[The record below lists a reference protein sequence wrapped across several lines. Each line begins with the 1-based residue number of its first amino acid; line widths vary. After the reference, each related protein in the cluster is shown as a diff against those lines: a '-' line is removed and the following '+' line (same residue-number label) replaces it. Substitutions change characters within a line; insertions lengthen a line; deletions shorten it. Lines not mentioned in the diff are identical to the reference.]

1 MKKKIFASILAVA
14 MTLSLA
20 ACGAKQEPPA
30 APDASA
36 PAASAPAATGK
47 TEYLSLGTGGV
58 TGTYYPLGGAL
69 ANLITNNVAGY
80 NCTAES
86 TGGAVENA
94 WLLARG
100 EIDLGFVD
108 ASSAHQ
114 AQNSL
119 GDFSDGGAAS
129 IKGVMSIY
137 NEVVHVV
144 SCDPNITTIADLA
157 GKKVAVGSAG
167 SGTEVIARTLLDLY
181 DMDYDD
187 IEEDF
192 LGFGDASTGLK
203 DKTLDAAIIWA
214 GAPASG
220 LLELGAQNDFYMIDI
235 PADKME
241 ELKATQP
248 FCVEA
253 TMDSSI
259 YSGMKNT
266 ATTIAVPAT
275 ICAREDLSEE
285 LVYNFLKATFDNLQT
300 VADSHSQGA
309 NLSLETC
316 LLGLSTENLHPGAIK
331 FYTEQGLL

>member
-20 ACGAKQEPPA
+20 ACGAKEQAPA
-30 APDASA
+30 SSGSA

-47 TEYLSLGTGGV
+47 TEYLSMGTGGV

-108 ASSAHQ
+108 ASSVHQ

-129 IKGVMSIY
+129 IKGVMAIY
-137 NEVVHVV
+137 NEVVQLV
-144 SCDPNITTIADLA
+144 SCDPNITSISDLA

-167 SGTEVIARTLLDLY
+167 SGTEVMARTLLELY
-181 DMDYDD
+181 GMSYDD

-214 GAPASG
+214 GAPTSG
-220 LLELGAQNDFYMIDI
+220 LMELGAQNDFYMIDI
-235 PADKME
+235 PADKMA
-241 ELKATQP
+241 ELKASQP

-253 TMDSSI
+253 TMDSSM

-300 VADSHSQGA
+300 VAESHTQGA

-316 LLGLSTENLHPGAIK
+316 LLGLNTDNLHPGAIK
-331 FYTEQGLL
+331 YYTEAGIL

>member
-1 MKKKIFASILAVA
+1 MKRVLSCITLVA
-14 MTLSLA
+14 MLLTLC
-20 ACGAKQEPPA
+20 ACGAKEQ
-30 APDASA
+30 
-36 PAASAPAATGK
+36 PAASGAASTPAATTGAA
-47 TEYLSLGTGGV
+47 TYLSLGTGGV
-58 TGTYYPLGGAL
+58 TGTYYPLGGAF
-69 ANLITNNVAGY
+69 ANLITNNIAGY

-100 EIDLGFVD
+100 EIDIGFVD
-108 ASSAHQ
+108 ASTVYQ

-129 IKGVMSIY
+129 IKGLMSIY
-137 NEVVHVV
+137 NEIVQLV
-144 SCDPNITTIADLA
+144 SCNPDITSIEDLR

-167 SGTEVIARTLLDLY
+167 SGTEVMARTLLELY
-181 DMDYDD
+181 GMSYDD

-214 GAPASG
+214 GVPTSG

-235 PADKME
+235 PADKMA
-241 ELKATQP
+241 ELKESQP

-253 TMDSSI
+253 TMDSSY

-266 ATTIAVPAT
+266 ANTIGVPAT
-275 ICAREDLSEE
+275 LCAREDLDEQ
-285 LVYNFLKATFDNLQT
+285 LVYDFLATTFDNLQ
-300 VADSHSQGA
+300 VIADAHSQGA
-309 NLSLETC
+309 NLSLESC
-316 LLGLSTENLHPGAIK
+316 LLGLESAELHPGAVK
-331 FYTEQGLL
+331 YYTEKGLL